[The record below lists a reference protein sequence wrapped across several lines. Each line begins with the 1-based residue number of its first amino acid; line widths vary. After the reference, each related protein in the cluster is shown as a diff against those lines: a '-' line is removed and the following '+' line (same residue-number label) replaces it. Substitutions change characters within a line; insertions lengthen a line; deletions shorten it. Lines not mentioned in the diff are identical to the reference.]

1 MDETLPSWV
10 GTDLIEN
17 GDFEDNPVTGASGWG
32 LFDAIPGWIAIQG
45 DLEIQKGEN
54 AVSDL
59 GVAGNGLVEL
69 AGRENSGI
77 QQTVTVAEGQEG
89 IYLLSLDHARR
100 RDDNW
105 IASFDVLVDS
115 VVVASVDTSVQGSV
129 QQFELEVALT
139 EGDHTIAFVETS
151 RNDGR
156 GTLID
161 NVSLVAT
168 GEPLPGV
175 EPEPQGLSLS
185 LSEGVI
191 AEDGSTVATILRTGD
206 VGLDAP
212 LVVSVE
218 VSGGDEAAPAVTE
231 VSFAAGE
238 LSRDVVISG
247 LLDGVVDGSQ
257 DVNVVVRSG
266 VLEASAS
273 LTVTDV
279 DVAPDPEPGANLIE
293 NGDFEDNPVT
303 GTSGWG
309 LFDAIP
315 GWIAIQGDLEIQ
327 KGENAVSD
335 LGVAGNGLVELAGR
349 ENSGIQQ
356 TVTVAEGQEGIYLL
370 SLDHARRRD
379 DNWIASF
386 DVLVDGV
393 VVASVDTSVQGSVQQ
408 FELEVAL
415 TEGDHT
421 IAFVETSR
429 NDGRGTLIDNVS
441 LVATGEPLPPP
452 LPADT
457 LSFSDEA
464 DGRLV
469 DLGNGSWSI
478 PLKFLP
484 LGDSITYGIE
494 IGPAQANDTS
504 LGGYRDDLWQ
514 SFVAQGILIDYVG
527 RQATGPDNLLDQN
540 HEGTPGIRADQIA
553 NYLAAQLPSF
563 VPDVVLLMAG
573 TNDSYQQVSNAGE
586 TTPQDIERLINIILA
601 ENPDAQIF
609 VSTLLPQDPV
619 NPRNAEAL
627 PGLAVANQG
636 IMDLVARLNA
646 DGLTNIHLVDMS
658 DLSLDLISDVG
669 PDNRNDDGLHP
680 TDEGYTEIASRW
692 YDAINQAFADLG
704 LVLEGDGNAIDSIIQ
719 NVIGSTGNDYLIGD
733 ARDNDLNGL
742 AGNDILDGGAGNDS
756 LTGSFGRDLFR
767 VSEGNDVITDFDPS
781 SDFIDLKGTGFT
793 SFSEILAAAEQQ
805 GSDVVL
811 FGDVA
816 EMGMLTLE
824 GVLLSDLSEDHFLYD
839 SGDTAISAV
848 TMASSSGNTMTAV
861 SHSGEAEAHGEIVAL
876 YSDADWFDS
885 DGGSRESMM
894 DDRDSGDWS
903 DNGVDDYS
911 QPPIW
916 DAWT

>member
-1 MDETLPSWV
+1 
-10 GTDLIEN
+10 
-17 GDFEDNPVTGASGWG
+17 
-32 LFDAIPGWIAIQG
+32 
-45 DLEIQKGEN
+45 
-54 AVSDL
+54 
-59 GVAGNGLVEL
+59 
-69 AGRENSGI
+69 
-77 QQTVTVAEGQEG
+77 
-89 IYLLSLDHARR
+89 
-100 RDDNW
+100 
-105 IASFDVLVDS
+105 
-115 VVVASVDTSVQGSV
+115 
-129 QQFELEVALT
+129 
-139 EGDHTIAFVETS
+139 
-151 RNDGR
+151 
-156 GTLID
+156 
-161 NVSLVAT
+161 
-168 GEPLPGV
+168 
-175 EPEPQGLSLS
+175 
-185 LSEGVI
+185 
-191 AEDGSTVATILRTGD
+191 
-206 VGLDAP
+206 
-212 LVVSVE
+212 
-218 VSGGDEAAPAVTE
+218 
-231 VSFAAGE
+231 
-238 LSRDVVISG
+238 
-247 LLDGVVDGSQ
+247 
-257 DVNVVVRSG
+257 
-266 VLEASAS
+266 
-273 LTVTDV
+273 
-279 DVAPDPEPGANLIE
+279 
-293 NGDFEDNPVT
+293 
-303 GTSGWG
+303 
-309 LFDAIP
+309 
-315 GWIAIQGDLEIQ
+315 
-327 KGENAVSD
+327 
-335 LGVAGNGLVELAGR
+335 
-349 ENSGIQQ
+349 
-356 TVTVAEGQEGIYLL
+356 
-370 SLDHARRRD
+370 
-379 DNWIASF
+379 
-386 DVLVDGV
+386 
-393 VVASVDTSVQGSVQQ
+393 
-408 FELEVAL
+408 
-415 TEGDHT
+415 
-421 IAFVETSR
+421 
-429 NDGRGTLIDNVS
+429 
-441 LVATGEPLPPP
+441 VATGEPLPPP
-452 LPADT
+452 PPADT

-839 SGDTAISAV
+839 SGDTATSAV